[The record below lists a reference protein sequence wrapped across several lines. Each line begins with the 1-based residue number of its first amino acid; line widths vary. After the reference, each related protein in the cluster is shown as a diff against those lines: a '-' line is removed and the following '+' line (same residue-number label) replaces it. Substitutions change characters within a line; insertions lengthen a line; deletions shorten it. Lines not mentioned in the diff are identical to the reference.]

1 MNDLLIKGNEYVSEV
16 FNKMMWLDFLWTS
29 VRIMAI
35 FIAGKIIVTLVH
47 KALDHSMK
55 ERENS
60 RLKLDT
66 RRTHTITKLIKN
78 MISYVVYFIVL
89 LTILSLVG
97 IDLRPLLA
105 GAGVLGLAIGFGAQ
119 SLVKDVISGFFIIF
133 EDQFA
138 VGDTIQTGTYK
149 GTVELIGLRSTRL
162 KSWTGEVHFIP
173 NGSINQVT
181 NYSLNNSVAV
191 VDVTISSDMDIDLA
205 LLTIKQT
212 IHHEQ
217 EMYEN
222 LIKPPEVLGI
232 QSMGASDVVI
242 RVIAECKTNTHLSVA
257 RKLNVEIK
265 KALDR
270 LKQTTTSENV
280 QLGD

>member
-1 MNDLLIKGNEYVSEV
+1 MDI
-16 FNKMMWLDFLWTS
+16 LWTS
-29 VRIMAI
+29 VRIIAI
-35 FIAGKIIVTLVH
+35 FIVGRIIVKLVH

-60 RLKLDT
+60 RLKFDT

-78 MISYVVYFIVL
+78 MISYVVYFIVI
-89 LTILSLVG
+89 LTILSQVG

-138 VGDTIQTGTYK
+138 VGDTIQTGSYK

-191 VDVTISSDMDIDLA
+191 VDVTISADMDIDLA

-217 EMYEN
+217 EMDDN

-232 QSMGASDVVI
+232 QSMGASEVVI
-242 RVIAECKTNTHLSVA
+242 RVTAECKTNTHLSVS
-257 RKLNVEIK
+257 RKLNAEIK
-265 KALDR
+265 KALDG
-270 LKQTTTSENV
+270 LKQSTISENV